1 MLREA
6 YTDIAGGGGCGNVG
20 IECSGVG
27 FVLIRIRRPES
38 GGGDSGIV
46 LVAGAVIVGRVFRQ
60 TLEVARALAGDD
72 GVELVGTSA
81 VGQSADGLERA

>member
-27 FVLIRIRRPES
+27 FLLIGIGWPEG
-38 GGGDSGIV
+38 GGGDGGVV
-46 LVAGAVIVGRVFRQ
+46 LVAGAVHVGGILRE

-72 GVELVGTSA
+72 GVELVRVRA